1 MLVLKYF
8 AGVLIFCGV
17 FLLGKSMIEH
27 SRGWASAF
35 AMKSRQMEPSSTQ
48 RKIFVYSGRIFQL
61 VAVIWGFIDAVSV
74 LVLVF

>member
-8 AGVLIFCGV
+8 AGVLVFYGV

-27 SRGWASAF
+27 SKGWASAF
-35 AMKSRQMEPSSTQ
+35 ALRDRQMEPSLTQ
-48 RKIFVYSGRIFQL
+48 RKIFVYSGRIFQF
-61 VAVIWGFIDAVSV
+61 VAVIGGFIDAVSV

>member
-8 AGVLIFCGV
+8 AGVLVFCGV

-27 SRGWASAF
+27 SSGWASAF
-35 AMKSRQMEPSSTQ
+35 AVRDRRFEPSLTQ

-61 VAVIWGFIDAVSV
+61 VAVIGGFIDAVSV

>member
-8 AGVLIFCGV
+8 VGVLIFCGV

-27 SRGWASAF
+27 SKEWASTLAL
-35 AMKSRQMEPSSTQ
+35 KGRHSEPSLTQ

-61 VAVIWGFIDAVSV
+61 VAVIFGFIDAVSV